1 MSYTL
6 DNIPE
11 GTTHVWTYALGQEW
25 GLGYEPLAF
34 YKMGNDVQ
42 VFSRFG
48 GWRKAANQPEW
59 FAGEREAGFFYTIE
73 EALKEKA

>member
-11 GTTHVWTYALGQEW
+11 GTTHVWTYALNQPFG
-25 GLGYEPLAF
+25 GLERLAF
-34 YKMGNDVQ
+34 YKMGNEVQ
-42 VFSRFG
+42 VFSRFD
-48 GWRKAANQPEW
+48 GWRKARNPPEW